1 MRKSIKV
8 KMVLLF
14 ATLVTILGSLIGFI
28 SYDMS
33 KKLITDSVSKQ
44 AEKIT
49 YEASKLID
57 VDKYEQLLN
66 ANTETDYYYKL
77 REDFNI
83 LKETNGLK
91 YLYTMKREKTDKG
104 NEYRYVVDGAPKDS
118 KDASAMNQVEEN
130 ANDFPLMRQAFDTGK
145 KQLGEFSYTKE
156 YGAVITTFI
165 PIHSKTGQFLGIVGA
180 DFNVNS
186 VYKKMQSD
194 KITII
199 IITVAIILL
208 SILVIYLFTAY
219 LVAPLVKLKKHVEL
233 VDAGDLSLT
242 FETERK
248 DEIGILAQS
257 FNTLVQDLRK
267 VISHINES
275 SLELADST
283 SGLLNKANQTK
294 VASDKIALSM
304 QHISD
309 GSTTQHTSLKESV
322 TIIEDMSAGV
332 GQIAE
337 ASTNVSIL
345 SNKTLSESEQGN
357 RKVSGA
363 IEQMEA
369 IANSVAHSASLI
381 ETLKS
386 HSTEISNILNLIQE
400 ISAQTNLLS
409 LNAGIEAARAGEEGK
424 GFAIV
429 ATEIRKLS
437 ERSKL
442 AAENIRSIVEKI
454 THDTDQAVHSMNSV
468 GEEVKE
474 GISLVGETGVAFK
487 TILKAVQ
494 DVTSQ
499 IAEVSAT
506 SEEMSAATQE
516 ITSSVNKTSQIAEE
530 TLIKTNDSVSS
541 TVEQNEL
548 VDNMTLSI
556 ENLSEMANLLKE
568 MTSKFK
574 L

>member
-1 MRKSIKV
+1 
-8 KMVLLF
+8 
-14 ATLVTILGSLIGFI
+14 
-28 SYDMS
+28 
-33 KKLITDSVSKQ
+33 
-44 AEKIT
+44 
-49 YEASKLID
+49 
-57 VDKYEQLLN
+57 
-66 ANTETDYYYKL
+66 
-77 REDFNI
+77 
-83 LKETNGLK
+83 
-91 YLYTMKREKTDKG
+91 
-104 NEYRYVVDGAPKDS
+104 
-118 KDASAMNQVEEN
+118 
-130 ANDFPLMRQAFDTGK
+130 
-145 KQLGEFSYTKE
+145 
-156 YGAVITTFI
+156 
-165 PIHSKTGQFLGIVGA
+165 
-180 DFNVNS
+180 
-186 VYKKMQSD
+186 
-194 KITII
+194 
-199 IITVAIILL
+199 
-208 SILVIYLFTAY
+208 
-219 LVAPLVKLKKHVEL
+219 
-233 VDAGDLSLT
+233 
-242 FETERK
+242 
-248 DEIGILAQS
+248 
-257 FNTLVQDLRK
+257 
-267 VISHINES
+267 
-275 SLELADST
+275 
-283 SGLLNKANQTK
+283 
-294 VASDKIALSM
+294 
-304 QHISD
+304 
-309 GSTTQHTSLKESV
+309 
-322 TIIEDMSAGV
+322 MSAGV

-337 ASTNVSIL
+337 ASSNVSIL

-357 RKVSGA
+357 IKVSSA

-369 IANSVAHSASLI
+369 ISNSVAHSASLI
-381 ETLKS
+381 ETLKG

-442 AAENIRSIVEKI
+442 AAENIRAIVEKI

-506 SEEMSAATQE
+506 SEEMSAATEE

-541 TVEQNEL
+541 TAEQNEL